1 MKTTPADMVTQIVT
15 ITISKSSSAISGMSV
30 LMAVVA
36 AFMAVVVDLVGAVFL
51 VNTGVVVLFLTL
63 VLPDKVVGV
72 RVDKVDLVDGAGR
85 GGRVRQV
92 DWAGRVRGRVGCLVT
107 FVGFVGLGER
117 VVVVVEALL
126 VAVEIACVG
135 SLVLVVALD
144 ATSSR

>member
-1 MKTTPADMVTQIVT
+1 MVTQIVT

-85 GGRVRQV
+85 GGRVRRV
-92 DWAGRVRGRVGCLVT
+92 DRAGRVRGRVGRLVT
-107 FVGFVGLGER
+107 FVGLVGLGER

-144 ATSSR
+144 AASSR